1 MLIISC
7 FFSKDWLKS
16 VTSSEELSKGDPFVT
31 VRLKS
36 KPFDVKN
43 TTCKARSIHPVWKET
58 FILGI
63 FFIALHSSEIH
74 NNVRIID
81 LLHLPMWIFQRKKN
95 YYWISDIADYFD
107 SKYSKE
113 EALQVEVWN
122 FMPDENLREKL
133 KKINEVKDSKGLRQF
148 IMDTV
153 SGACE

>member
-1 MLIISC
+1 MYLFFLFIYFLLMISC

-74 NNVRIID
+74 NNVRISNRSTTSTYVNFPKKKKFI
-81 LLHLPMWIFQRKKN
+81 IEFQILQIILTRSIAKK
-95 YYWISDIADYFD
+95 
-107 SKYSKE
+107 K
-113 EALQVEVWN
+113 
-122 FMPDENLREKL
+122 RCKL
-133 KKINEVKDSKGLRQF
+133 K
-148 IMDTV
+148 
-153 SGACE
+153 SGILCPMRICEKN

>member
-1 MLIISC
+1 M
-7 FFSKDWLKS
+7 
-16 VTSSEELSKGDPFVT
+16 TSSEELSKGDPFVT

-58 FILGI
+58 FILGNFNNI
-63 FFIALHSSEIH
+63 RGYSIGHVNFPKKKIIH
-74 NNVRIID
+74 N
-81 LLHLPMWIFQRKKN
+81 L
-95 YYWISDIADYFD
+95 ISDVADYFD